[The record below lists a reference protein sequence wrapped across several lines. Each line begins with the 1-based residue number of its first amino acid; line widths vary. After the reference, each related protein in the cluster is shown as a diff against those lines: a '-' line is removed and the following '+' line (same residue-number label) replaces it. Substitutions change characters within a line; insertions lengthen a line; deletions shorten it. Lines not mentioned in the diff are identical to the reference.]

1 MAILTDTERLDVWAK
16 YMRSLSRIA
25 ESLGLSKIELR
36 DAVNATDEWVD
47 ANASS
52 YNSALPIEARTN
64 MTVMQKAKL
73 LLFIVDRRFE
83 VS

>member
-1 MAILTDTERLDVWAK
+1 MADTERLDVWAK
-16 YMRSLSRIA
+16 YRRSLSRIA